1 MKAKKLTVLPCAT
14 DLITTTQIRCDL
26 PRARARLVP
35 KEGDLQILLNW
46 IGPPR
51 DCAAEC
57 VRVCCVCLGLSA
69 YFHRRRS
76 SSFGHRQQR
85 THSLVKPR
93 KKKRAVFCC
102 GRIQW
107 IMPARQAAKIQV
119 QEPPKVSK
127 SKIKTRWCPAPDS
140 PAGFNDRLTCDVA
153 LNLTL
158 LLLNFDIEPRKDPSL
173 PLRPNEKVILLI
185 LHLLPA
191 VCLSQLICF
200 GVDPRLWTPWYFPSL
215 WWKKGSRQKLPR
227 HSSAINRVSYQ

>member
-1 MKAKKLTVLPCAT
+1 M
-14 DLITTTQIRCDL
+14 
-26 PRARARLVP
+26 
-35 KEGDLQILLNW
+35 
-46 IGPPR
+46 
-51 DCAAEC
+51 C
-57 VRVCCVCLGLSA
+57 VWA
-69 YFHRRRS
+69 Y
-76 SSFGHRQQR
+76 QR
-85 THSLVKPR
+85 TFIVADRPVLGTVSRGPIHWSNPEKKNARFSVAGAFNELCRPDRLPKSRSRSPR
-93 KKKRAVFCC
+93 RC
-102 GRIQW
+102 
-107 IMPARQAAKIQV
+107 
-119 QEPPKVSK
+119 PKVRLK
-127 SKIKTRWCPAPDS
+127 RGDAQLQTRPAE
-140 PAGFNDRLTCDVA
+140 FNDRLTCDVA